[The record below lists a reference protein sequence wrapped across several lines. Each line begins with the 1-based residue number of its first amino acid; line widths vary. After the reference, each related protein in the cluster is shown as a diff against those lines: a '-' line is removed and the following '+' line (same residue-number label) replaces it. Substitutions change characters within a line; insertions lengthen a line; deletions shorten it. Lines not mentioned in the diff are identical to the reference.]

1 MPRAT
6 RARAARGALKEK
18 LAADANVP
26 AVQGVLAA
34 KAVDGIARGAADGE
48 AAGTMFDLENELRSM
63 DIEGTHRVYRV
74 MRVRIDVPRASPPA
88 PPWKRAHCAATPV
101 VVSRTRGTDDVPP
114 SPPAVERRCA
124 QLHEAAETFAA
135 RLPKT
140 LRAQLT
146 KVPKKVRGMTLRA
159 FLAQHGEDVRASLAG
174 TLREQTRVDG
184 DDGGAAAPAET
195 SAEKVRKRGRA
206 ATAAAA
212 MLDAAGGI
220 GGGLGAAGAP
230 PCTPADRGVG
240 CGGGLTVART
250 PGTTRGPRRG
260 EILYS
265 RNGSPLGAAED
276 GDGSDDDRETSRAP
290 ELGSCV
296 KRVTMTSHKRR
307 RLGPDTSGPAGD
319 DDAPGLVLTT
329 DDGKEIDVAAVPADG
344 AEVEETMGM
353 LAKMQAQVAAH
364 MARLMAGRR

>member
-1 MPRAT
+1 
-6 RARAARGALKEK
+6 
-18 LAADANVP
+18 
-26 AVQGVLAA
+26 
-34 KAVDGIARGAADGE
+34 
-48 AAGTMFDLENELRSM
+48 
-63 DIEGTHRVYRV
+63 
-74 MRVRIDVPRASPPA
+74 
-88 PPWKRAHCAATPV
+88 
-101 VVSRTRGTDDVPP
+101 
-114 SPPAVERRCA
+114 
-124 QLHEAAETFAA
+124 
-135 RLPKT
+135 
-140 LRAQLT
+140 
-146 KVPKKVRGMTLRA
+146 MTLRA

-250 PGTTRGPRRG
+250 PGTTRGPRQG

-307 RLGPDTSGPAGD
+307 RVGPGASERDGD
-319 DDAPGLVLTT
+319 GDGDDAPGLVLTT

>member
-1 MPRAT
+1 
-6 RARAARGALKEK
+6 
-18 LAADANVP
+18 
-26 AVQGVLAA
+26 
-34 KAVDGIARGAADGE
+34 
-48 AAGTMFDLENELRSM
+48 
-63 DIEGTHRVYRV
+63 
-74 MRVRIDVPRASPPA
+74 
-88 PPWKRAHCAATPV
+88 
-101 VVSRTRGTDDVPP
+101 
-114 SPPAVERRCA
+114 
-124 QLHEAAETFAA
+124 
-135 RLPKT
+135 
-140 LRAQLT
+140 
-146 KVPKKVRGMTLRA
+146 MTLRA
-159 FLAQHGEDVRASLAG
+159 FLAQHGEDVRASLAE

-220 GGGLGAAGAP
+220 GGGSGAAGAP

-240 CGGGLTVART
+240 GTFTNELLPVART
-250 PGTTRGPRRG
+250 PGTTRGPRQG

>member
-1 MPRAT
+1 
-6 RARAARGALKEK
+6 
-18 LAADANVP
+18 
-26 AVQGVLAA
+26 
-34 KAVDGIARGAADGE
+34 
-48 AAGTMFDLENELRSM
+48 
-63 DIEGTHRVYRV
+63 
-74 MRVRIDVPRASPPA
+74 
-88 PPWKRAHCAATPV
+88 
-101 VVSRTRGTDDVPP
+101 
-114 SPPAVERRCA
+114 
-124 QLHEAAETFAA
+124 
-135 RLPKT
+135 
-140 LRAQLT
+140 
-146 KVPKKVRGMTLRA
+146 MTLRA
-159 FLAQHGEDVRASLAG
+159 FLAQHGEDVRASLAE
-174 TLREQTRVDG
+174 TLREQTRLDDDAG
-184 DDGGAAAPAET
+184 DDAGAAAPAET

-220 GGGLGAAGAP
+220 GGGSGAAGAP

-250 PGTTRGPRRG
+250 PGTTRGPRQG